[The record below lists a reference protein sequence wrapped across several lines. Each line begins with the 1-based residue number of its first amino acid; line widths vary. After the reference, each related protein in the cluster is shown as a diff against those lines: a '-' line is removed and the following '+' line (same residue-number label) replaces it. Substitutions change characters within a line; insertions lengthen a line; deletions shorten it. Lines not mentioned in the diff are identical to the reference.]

1 MSNVTDSFD
10 HFVTFCRE
18 RGVSEKGIEIVL
30 SIIANPPARRVS
42 SNAMM
47 GSISSRF
54 ASRKMG
60 MTIQCESRLEQANC
74 YLKEFDSSVIGFWD
88 QPYHQPDLI
97 YFSKSRKVRVQVTM
111 DFFVISDG
119 FIGFEEVKPEEK
131 LQKLIVSMPGRY
143 GWNES
148 ALQYEIRPLAEY
160 LEGTGLLHRIISDTQ
175 INAIYIDNLRFLYPY
190 RGNQITGNS
199 KQLIDACAS
208 LLKTLGSMEMRELE
222 KNISDVNRSLIFSA
236 IAHGHLFTDLQ
247 NFSLQEPERLIIA
260 AEPAF
265 ANNQQVFDEDA
276 SVKQNIA
283 LNGNA
288 GEIQELLKRLGIVE
302 SVIAGKAVRSVTE
315 DAGVNL
321 RTIQRWVAAYKKD
334 GINGLLPKHS
344 AKGNRSSKL
353 PIVVEKLIE
362 DMADEKY
369 RSKQNKSRF
378 HVYQLIKNQCL
389 TLNIPSPSRQAVY
402 SRFDRVED
410 RRTLIVREGTKSAYQ
425 VTGYQGLDGA
435 TERFSLRNSMRFL
448 QVCHIDHTQLDIEL
462 LSVEG
467 VNLGRPW
474 ITVIIDEYTG
484 FVLAIYLSFRKPSSI
499 SVMCALRLMV
509 KKHGLFPESLVVDGG
524 KEFESIYFEK
534 LCAKY
539 YCSVVSRKSAPRG
552 GAAVE
557 RINRT
562 TNTVF
567 LDNLDG
573 NTKLTKFVRRL
584 SRSHDPKKLAKWEAL
599 DFHNAILE
607 FINLWNLRSSKKYGF
622 SPEILKNKSLDRFG
636 IPNQC
641 KVEYAEAF
649 LTHILLPPKKKST
662 VLQRNKKI
670 QVNRVDYWHSCLRS
684 IPREGVSAE
693 ILYDPF
699 DLNYICINYKNE
711 WLRFKATS
719 QQHRQA
725 DDLDGAVIAEV
736 VRTCL
741 YINEKEKDEG
751 RMDIAVAVE
760 KMNEAAVDKKLKKD
774 IDEQILSE
782 TTEIE
787 LNAIYDTVPASKY
800 SAIKGFRSLNWDMKI
815 PDSDGEH

>member
-1 MSNVTDSFD
+1 MNNVTGSFD
-10 HFVTFCRE
+10 HFLTFCRE

-30 SIIANPPARRVS
+30 SVISNPPARRVS
-42 SNAMM
+42 SNAMK

-97 YFSKSRKVRVQVTM
+97 YFSKKRKVRVQVTM

-131 LQKLIVSMPGRY
+131 LQKLIASMPGRY
-143 GWNES
+143 GWNE
-148 ALQYEIRPLAEY
+148 AVLQYEIYPLTKY
-160 LEGTGLLHRIISDTQ
+160 LEGTGLLHRVISDTQ

-190 RGNQITGNS
+190 RGNQITEKS
-199 KQLIDACAS
+199 KQLIDACTS
-208 LLKTLGSMEMRELE
+208 LLRTVGPMEIRELE
-222 KNISDVNRSLIFSA
+222 RNISDANRSAVYSA
-236 IAHGHLFTDLQ
+236 IAHSYLFTDLQ

-265 ANNQQVFDEDA
+265 ANNQRVFYEDA
-276 SVKQNIA
+276 SVKQHIA
-283 LNGNA
+283 LNGNSS
-288 GEIQELLKRLGIVE
+288 EIQELLKRLSIVE
-302 SVIAGKAVRSVTE
+302 SVIAGKAIRSATE

-344 AKGNRSSKL
+344 DKGNRYSKL
-353 PIVVEKLIE
+353 PLVVEKLIE
-362 DMADEKY
+362 DIADKKY
-369 RSKQNKSRF
+369 RTEQNKSRF

-389 TLNIPSPSRQAVY
+389 TLRIPSPSRQAVY
-402 SRFDRVED
+402 SRFDRMDD
-410 RRTLIVREGTKSAYQ
+410 RHILTVREGTKSAYQ
-425 VTGYQGLDGA
+425 VTSYQSLDGA
-435 TERFSLRNSMRFL
+435 TERFSLRKSTRFL
-448 QVCHIDHTQLDIEL
+448 QVCHIDHTQMDIEL
-462 LSVEG
+462 LSIEG
-467 VNLGRPW
+467 VNVGRPW

-509 KKHGLFPESLVVDGG
+509 KKHGFFPESLVVDGG

-599 DFHNAILE
+599 DF
-607 FINLWNLRSSKKYGF
+607 INLWNLRSSKKYGF
-622 SPEILKNKSLDRFG
+622 SPEELKNNSLERFG
-636 IPNQC
+636 VPDQC

-649 LTHILLPPKKKST
+649 LTHILLPPKRKST
-662 VLQRNKKI
+662 VLKRNKKI
-670 QVNRVDYWHSCLRS
+670 QINRVDYWHSCLRS
-684 IPREGVSAE
+684 IPREGVVAE

-751 RMDIAVAVE
+751 RMDIAVSVE

-774 IDEQILSE
+774 IDEQISSE
-782 TTEIE
+782 TTKIQLNEIC
-787 LNAIYDTVPASKY
+787 DTVPASKY
-800 SAIKGFRSLNWDMKI
+800 SAIKGFRTLNWDMKI